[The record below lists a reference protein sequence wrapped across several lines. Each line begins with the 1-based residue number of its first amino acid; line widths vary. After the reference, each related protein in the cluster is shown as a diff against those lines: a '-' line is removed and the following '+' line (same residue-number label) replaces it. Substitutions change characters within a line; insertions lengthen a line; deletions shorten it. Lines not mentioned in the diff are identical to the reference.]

1 MFDVLHEG
9 MSFNSDDRVGWK
21 ILKGL
26 QVYVLSRG
34 RYKPRGQHTHAC

>member
-1 MFDVLHEG
+1 MFDVLHKG

-26 QVYVLSRG
+26 AGLRLESRSV
-34 RYKPRGQHTHAC
+34 